1 MSNQEESQF
10 TYDASDGLSW
20 IAPSLITTGLTLL
33 RHELGDI
40 EEVAKL
46 CLVGLCR
53 LAETGQTIT
62 ILGDDEEMDRSL
74 RTDVA
79 ESQRLII
86 LVDNVGRD
94 LVGYHT
100 SALVIIC
107 HAK

>member
-1 MSNQEESQF
+1 
-10 TYDASDGLSW
+10 
-20 IAPSLITTGLTLL
+20 
-33 RHELGDI
+33 
-40 EEVAKL
+40 
-46 CLVGLCR
+46 
-53 LAETGQTIT
+53 
-62 ILGDDEEMDRSL
+62 MDRSL

-107 HAK
+107 HAR